1 MIKFLLT
8 LVVIHSITSSP
19 QHQICRFCG
28 SLICKHHGLLTAGS
42 SKAHIWLQ
50 AGHTC
55 IVFVCKVCGPIR
67 GLKVHGEVLTLRL
80 DTKKICVMTSL
91 GYICSTFTC
100 HFTVNCGHD
109 WEGVC
114 YHVRNGDSLLFTCN
128 MFYIKWNSNFK
139 FWNDDL
145 HDSSRLLT
153 RWNNIR
159 SDLMPEII
167 YGVQSAHN
175 IASWGGW
182 AYYNENSQSYF
193 GLL

>member
-91 GYICSTFTC
+91 GYICSNIHMSFYCQLWTRLGRRMLSRKEWRFFTF
-100 HFTVNCGHD
+100 
-109 WEGVC
+109 
-114 YHVRNGDSLLFTCN
+114 YMQHV
-128 MFYIKWNSNFK
+128 
-139 FWNDDL
+139 L
-145 HDSSRLLT
+145 HQMELQFQILK
-153 RWNNIR
+153 
-159 SDLMPEII
+159 
-167 YGVQSAHN
+167 
-175 IASWGGW
+175 
-182 AYYNENSQSYF
+182 
-193 GLL
+193 